1 MCDGGRFPVRS
12 GYPVTGRQHTES
24 TNLEYPFTPAGAQWA
39 GNALLALEEAQ
50 PVRTSAGIKAG
61 SNRSQSD
68 TTRGRGRF
76 NPLHTREL
84 FSPLRFSFRLIFYF
98 NSRQGELSWRS
109 SPASPICGSSR
120 PDTLSGRVQQ
130 NHLTFGI
137 FFVLWSGHF

>member
-61 SNRSQSD
+61 PNRSQSD
-68 TTRGRGRF
+68 TKGGGGVLILFTRG
-76 NPLHTREL
+76 
-84 FSPLRFSFRLIFYF
+84 SFFH
-98 NSRQGELSWRS
+98 
-109 SPASPICGSSR
+109 P
-120 PDTLSGRVQQ
+120 SGF
-130 NHLTFGI
+130 HLD
-137 FFVLWSGHF
+137 